1 MRLEKEKTEELEN
14 RGREQEKLQTELK
27 QLKDFKP
34 TMLLNLPVLKDN
46 KQKKDKKKRPSPPYI
61 L

>member
-34 TMLLNLPVLKDN
+34 TMLLVSSLHLA
-46 KQKKDKKKRPSPPYI
+46 YECFYFY
-61 L
+61 LAF